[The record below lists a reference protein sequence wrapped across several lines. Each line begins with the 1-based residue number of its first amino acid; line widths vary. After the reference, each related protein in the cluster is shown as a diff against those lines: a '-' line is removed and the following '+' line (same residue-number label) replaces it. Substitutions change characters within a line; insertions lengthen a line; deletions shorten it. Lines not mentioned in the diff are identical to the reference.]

1 MKIINFLYQKY
12 ILALSI
18 SLVSCLF
25 IFFIFSLIGNLNENY
40 LFNVII
46 KISLLNTLQII
57 SYIPEFIFLI
67 SIILLLIFLR
77 SKNEIIIIKSYLSI
91 KRLILFILPIILI
104 ITYVEINKKQLSL
117 YFEESKAKLISK
129 NDKFKNKI
137 LVKQYDDS
145 KSYSILENI
154 DLDNL
159 NQTEYRLFIV
169 SDNKIKFAE
178 YSNKI
183 IYSNS
188 VLTAGSYTQYKN
200 NLIKDINSKK
210 VINFDFDFLTKHNL
224 TVKYVNNSENFKFEF
239 KQINLL
245 IFYLLFFHY
254 NFFTFFSSSLVSSKQ
269 SMKKPI
275 YFNLLILIYSFF
287 IFNSSLNYLRQE
299 FEILAT
305 IIIGILLF
313 KVFLDE

>member
-1 MKIINFLYQKY
+1 MKIINLLYLKY
-12 ILALSI
+12 LLALSI
-18 SLVSCLF
+18 SLISSLF

-159 NQTEYRLFIV
+159 GQTEYRSFIV
-169 SDNKIKFAE
+169 TENEIKFAE

-183 IYSNS
+183 VHSNN
-188 VLTAGSYTQYKN
+188 VLIAGNYTEYKD
-200 NLIKDINSKK
+200 NLIKDINLKK
-210 VINFDFDFLTKHNL
+210 IINFDFDFLTKHNL
-224 TVKYVNNSENFKFEF
+224 TVKYVNNTENINFEM
-239 KQINLL
+239 KQINLI

-254 NFFTFFSSSLVSSKQ
+254 NFFTFFSSNLVSLKQ

-275 YFNLLILIYSFF
+275 YLNLLILMYSFF
-287 IFNSSLNYLRQE
+287 IFNSSLSYLGQE
-299 FEILAT
+299 FELLAT
-305 IIIGILLF
+305 VIIGILLF